1 MDVLN
6 LGCGNKPI
14 EDAVNH
20 DLTKHRD
27 YVDVTWDLDEMPW
40 PWEDASYDLIV
51 AYSVFE
57 HLKED
62 LVVILNECWRILRP
76 GGKVRLKLPHWNSD
90 ISHRDPTHRWFYSL
104 GSLDQFDPDTRRGKE
119 YTFYTDRKWRIV
131 RPARL
136 NNAKSSFRVVMEV
149 RK

>member
-20 DLTKHRD
+20 DRRKHRP
-27 YVDVTWDLDEMPW
+27 YVDVVHDLNELPW
-40 PWEDASYDLIV
+40 PWEDESFDLIV
-51 AYSVFE
+51 AHAVFE
-57 HLKED
+57 HLSHD
-62 LVVILNECWRILRP
+62 LVTILDECWRILRP
-76 GGKVRLKLPHWNSD
+76 GGKLRMKLPHWNSD
-90 ISHRDPTHRWFYSL
+90 IAHRDPTHRWFYAL

-119 YTFYTDRKWRIV
+119 YWFYTERKWRIAK
-131 RPARL
+131 PGEL
-136 NNAKSSFRVVMEV
+136 NNAKSSFRIMMEV